1 MSGNNVN
8 KKEKRKKKK
17 EKRKVSELLFFHAIF
32 SF

>member
-17 EKRKVSELLFFHAIF
+17 EKRKVSELLFFHVIF
-32 SF
+32 

>member
-32 SF
+32 